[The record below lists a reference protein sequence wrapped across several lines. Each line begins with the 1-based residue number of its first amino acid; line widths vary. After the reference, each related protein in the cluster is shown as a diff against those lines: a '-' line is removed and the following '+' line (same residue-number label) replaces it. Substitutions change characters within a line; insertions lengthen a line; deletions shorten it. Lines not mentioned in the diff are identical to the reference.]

1 MPVLSNDR
9 WRALSPYLDRALD
22 LSPGEREPWLAG
34 LRLENPGLASD
45 LESLLGEQEALDR
58 DGFLAGAVIPI
69 PPDLSLA
76 SHRIGAYTL
85 VSPIGRGG
93 MGTVWLAE
101 RSDGRYSGKAA
112 VKLLNAALIDQ
123 RGEERFRREGSIL
136 ARLTHSH
143 IAHLIDAGVSTAGQP
158 YLVLEHVEGEP
169 IDEYCERHS
178 LNVEARVR
186 LFLDVLGAVAH
197 AHANLIVHRDIKPSN
212 VLVRTD
218 GQVKLLDFGIAK
230 LIEDDDAGTRT
241 SMTID
246 GGRALTPEYAA
257 PEQLTGG
264 AITTATDVHALGALL
279 YLLLSGRHPIAAR
292 GGSAADLIKTIVE
305 TDPPRLSDAA
315 PDGKAL
321 RGDLDN
327 IVATALKKAPAER
340 YTSVTAFADDL
351 RRYLRHE
358 PVSARPDTFAYR
370 TAKFVRRRRRAISAT
385 AGVALGMA
393 TLVTFYTVQLA
404 SERDRARVEA
414 DKSAKIGELL
424 TSLLT
429 GADPF
434 ASRDREPTVRNI
446 LDAGA
451 ERVHKELA
459 DQPELRA
466 EMLTVIGR
474 VYQRLGAYDR
484 AQPLLEEA
492 LSIGRRV
499 TPGATARLAQSLN
512 DLGVLQR
519 ERGDPAG
526 ATPLLEESL
535 AMRQA
540 LLGRED
546 KDVAVTLVELGRA
559 YQDRRM
565 NDRAEPLFRDALEIR
580 RKVLGESHRE
590 TATSKSALALLL
602 WQRGDLAAAE
612 PLFRESL
619 ETSRQVLSEDHPN
632 VGASWNNLG
641 LVLMDKGDYA
651 GAEPMFRRANA
662 IRRKQF
668 GERDPSIATTL
679 NNLAGT
685 LREQGKYDEAAAAL
699 DEAIAVTREGP
710 GDDHPNMAGYMVN
723 RARIDLARHD
733 AAAAERLLRD
743 ALTRQQTT
751 LAADDWRLGS
761 TRSLLAASLLDLGRY
776 REAEPLLLAASGVLK
791 DVPGRQGRDAAAT
804 RDRLVAMY
812 EALKQPD
819 KASLYRRGVR

>member
-1 MPVLSNDR
+1 MAQATITSLIASAEGGDAAAAE
-9 WRALSPYLDRALD
+9 ALFTALYSELHRLARRELAGRGHHVTLGVTTLLHEAYLD
-22 LSPGEREPWLAG
+22 
-34 LRLENPGLASD
+34 
-45 LESLLGEQEALDR
+45 
-58 DGFLAGAVIPI
+58 I
-69 PPDLSLA
+69 
-76 SHRIGAYTL
+76 
-85 VSPIGRGG
+85 
-93 MGTVWLAE
+93 
-101 RSDGRYSGKAA
+101 SG
-112 VKLLNAALIDQ
+112 
-123 RGEERFRREGSIL
+123 REGVVFPDR
-136 ARLTHSH
+136 ARFMAYASRVMRG
-143 IAHLIDAGVSTAGQP
+143 LI
-158 YLVLEHVEGEP
+158 
-169 IDEYCERHS
+169 IDH
-178 LNVEARVR
+178 
-186 LFLDVLGAVAH
+186 
-197 AHANLIVHRDIKPSN
+197 
-212 VLVRTD
+212 
-218 GQVKLLDFGIAK
+218 
-230 LIEDDDAGTRT
+230 
-241 SMTID
+241 
-246 GGRALTPEYAA
+246 
-257 PEQLTGG
+257 
-264 AITTATDVHALGALL
+264 
-279 YLLLSGRHPIAAR
+279 LSGRHPIAAR

-305 TDPPRLSDAA
+305 TDPLRLSDAA
-315 PDGKAL
+315 PGGKAL

-327 IVATALKKAPAER
+327 IVATALKKSPAER

-358 PVSARPDTFAYR
+358 PVSARPDTLAYR
-370 TAKFVRRRRRAISAT
+370 TAKFVRRRRRAISAA

-393 TLVTFYTVQLA
+393 ALVTFYTVQLA

-434 ASRDREPTVRNI
+434 ASRDREPTVRTI

-451 ERVHKELA
+451 ERVQKELA
-459 DQPELRA
+459 DQPELKA

-474 VYQRLGAYDR
+474 VYQRLGAYDK

-499 TPGATARLAQSLN
+499 TPGATAGLAQSLN

-526 ATPLLEESL
+526 ATPLLEEAL

-540 LLGRED
+540 LLGPED

-565 NDRAEPLFRDALEIR
+565 SDRAEPLFRDALEIR

-602 WQRGDLAAAE
+602 WQRGDIAAAE

-685 LREQGKYDEAAAAL
+685 LREQGQYDEAAAAI

-710 GDDHPNMAGYMVN
+710 GDDHPSMAGYMVN

-733 AAAAERLLRD
+733 AAAAEKRLRD
-743 ALTRQQTT
+743 ALARQQTT

-761 TRSLLAASLLDLGRY
+761 TRSLLAASLLDLGALPRG
-776 REAEPLLLAASGVLK
+776 RTAAARRQRRVEGCAWTPGARRCRDARSAGRPVRSPEAT
-791 DVPGRQGRDAAAT
+791 RQGLALPARRSIGATQDLPPGPAEAGLYGAAG
-804 RDRLVAMY
+804 RVIWR
-812 EALKQPD
+812 
-819 KASLYRRGVR
+819 